1 MLTMNEAIKRLEQ
14 IEKEIDD
21 LKNALLEA
29 SQAIPP
35 QDATRIF
42 LDKCGG
48 WEDTRTPEEIITEI
62 YSSRTTS
69 CRAVDLFEEEKT

>member
-1 MLTMNEAIKRLEQ
+1 MLTMNETIKRLEH

-29 SQAIPP
+29 SQEISTR
-35 QDATRIF
+35 DATRIF

-69 CRAVDLFEEEKT
+69 CRAGDLFEEEKT